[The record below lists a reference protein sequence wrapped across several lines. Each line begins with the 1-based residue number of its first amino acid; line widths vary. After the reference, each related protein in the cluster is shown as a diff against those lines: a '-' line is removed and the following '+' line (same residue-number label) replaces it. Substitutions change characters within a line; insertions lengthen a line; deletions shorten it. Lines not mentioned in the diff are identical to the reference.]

1 MSEPVKNAKGNL
13 KIFFGFA
20 AGVGKT
26 YAMLEEAQALFKSG
40 IDVLV
45 GYIEPHTRPE
55 TMELLEGLPVLPA
68 KSIIYRNIKLK
79 EFDTDAALRRKPQ
92 VILVDELAHSN
103 AAGLRNK
110 KRYQDIEELLNAGI
124 DVYTTVNVQHIES
137 LNNVVEDITKIKV
150 RETIPDYIFD
160 RADKVR
166 LIDIEPSELLKRIT
180 DGKIYRAEMAETAVK
195 NFFTVENLNMLREIA
210 LRKAADKISNET
222 DEKLYA
228 DKMPSNKFLV
238 CIGPSPSSAK
248 CIRWTARAADAFH
261 VPWVA
266 VYVRTEDSERFDDKQ
281 KKNIDFN
288 INLAE
293 RLGAEVVTLTGHD
306 IASAVAEYAKLSN
319 ITNVVIGKS
328 NTVKHMFEQSLNDK
342 FITLLPNVEIHI
354 VANINISRAY
364 RKHVRLLSLRRSAF
378 SFKDALK
385 TAGFLAA
392 ATLISWGLKELGISA
407 HNIIIVYIL
416 SVLIISRSTAG
427 YAYGIAAS
435 VLSVLLFNFFFMEPY
450 FSLRAIHAESPIT
463 FAIMFIV
470 AIITS
475 ALTARIHTQ
484 VKLAA
489 ERERRTYELYEIN
502 KELIGIRGESN
513 IVDLINEYI
522 VRLFSRSVIFYTSE
536 PEPENDDS
544 GAILL
549 ADDGT
554 EKSLL
559 YSEDESAV
567 AEWVFVNQKP
577 AGAGTDTLSG
587 AKAFYVP
594 IISQGRVL
602 GVFGVSCVQGE
613 LSHNN
618 RLFLHT
624 IASLAAMALEK
635 QHLSDEQRQ
644 TLIDSEREKIKK
656 NLLKSIAHDL
666 YKPLTGI
673 VNVSSTI
680 LEDNYLFDKPSHDKL
695 ITKIKDDSQWLIRI
709 IENLTFVT
717 NISGDKGSVA
727 KTRHN
732 IDEIISGAVGYINKR
747 HPDRK
752 VAVKIYDKNLIA
764 PMDGPLIEQVI
775 INLLENVL
783 DNSPREEAAE
793 IAVQKKGDQAVF
805 EIINNSK
812 SISDVELHYL
822 FGGDKI
828 TADIPEDG
836 LGLFIS
842 KTIIAA
848 HNGRIEIKNR
858 NTQGSALQFSLP
870 LETK

>member
-1 MSEPVKNAKGNL
+1 MSDPVKNAKGNL

-40 IDVLV
+40 VDVLV

-55 TMELLEGLPVLPA
+55 TMELLEGLPVLA
-68 KSIIYRNIKLK
+68 TKSIIYRNIKLQ
-79 EFDTDAALRRKPQ
+79 ELDTDAALRRKPQ
-92 VILVDELAHSN
+92 LILVDELAHTN

-124 DVYTTVNVQHIES
+124 DVFTTVNVQHIES
-137 LNNVVEDITKIKV
+137 LNNTVEDITKIKV

-160 RADKVR
+160 QADKVR
-166 LIDIEPSELLKRIT
+166 LIDIEPVELLKRIA
-180 DGKIYRAEMAETAVK
+180 DGKVYRAERAETAMA
-195 NFFTVENLNMLREIA
+195 NFFTVDNLNMLREIA
-210 LRKAADKISNET
+210 LRKAADKISSET

-266 VYVRTEDSERFDDKQ
+266 VYVRTAESEQFDEKQ

-306 IASAVAEYAKLSN
+306 IASTVAEYAKLSS
-319 ITNVVIGKS
+319 ITNVVVGKS
-328 NTVKHMFEQSLNDK
+328 GAIKRMFEQSLNDK
-342 FITLLPNVEIHI
+342 FIKLLPNVEIHI
-354 VANINISRAY
+354 VANTNIVRAY
-364 RKHVRLLSLRRSAF
+364 RKPVRLLPWQQISFSSA
-378 SFKDALK
+378 DALK
-385 TAGFLAA
+385 TAFFLVA
-392 ATLISWGLKELGISA
+392 ATLLSWVLRELHVGA
-407 HNIIIVYIL
+407 HNLIIVYIL
-416 SVLIISRSTAG
+416 SVLVISRSTAG
-427 YAYGIAAS
+427 YVYGIAAS
-435 VLSVLLFNFFFMEPY
+435 VLSVILFNFFFMEPY
-450 FSLRAIHAESPIT
+450 FTLRSIRADSPIT
-463 FAIMFIV
+463 FSIMFIV
-470 AIITS
+470 AIVTS
-475 ALTARIHTQ
+475 ALTARIQTQ

-489 ERERRTYELYEIN
+489 ERERRTSELYEIN
-502 KELIGIRGESN
+502 KKLITTRGESN

-522 VRLFSRSVIFYTSE
+522 VKLFSRSVIFYTSE

-544 GAILL
+544 GFILL

-554 EKSLL
+554 EKALL
-559 YSEDESAV
+559 YSENESAV

-577 AGAGTDTLSG
+577 AGSGTDTLSG

-594 IISQGRVL
+594 VISQGKVL

-624 IASLAAMALEK
+624 IASLAAMALER
-635 QHLSDEQRQ
+635 QILSDEQKQ
-644 TLIDSEREKIKK
+644 ATVDTERKKIKK
-656 NLLKSIAHDL
+656 NLFKSISHDL

-673 VNVSSTI
+673 VNVSSMI

-717 NISGDKGSVA
+717 NLSDDKSSVK
-727 KTRHN
+727 KTRHDVED
-732 IDEIISGAVGYINKR
+732 IVSGALGYIEKR
-747 HPDRK
+747 YPGRN
-752 VAVKIYDKNLIA
+752 VAVKIYDKHLIVA
-764 PMDGPLIEQVI
+764 MDGPLIEQVI

-783 DNSPREEAAE
+783 DNSSGDSAE
-793 IAVQKKGDQAVF
+793 IAVQKKGDNAVF
-805 EIINNSK
+805 EVVNNSE
-812 SISDVELHYL
+812 SISDAELHYL
-822 FGGDKI
+822 FDGDKI

-836 LGLFIS
+836 LGLFVA

-848 HNGRIEIKNR
+848 HNGKIEIKNK
-858 NTQGSALQFSLP
+858 NAGSALQFSLP
-870 LETK
+870 L